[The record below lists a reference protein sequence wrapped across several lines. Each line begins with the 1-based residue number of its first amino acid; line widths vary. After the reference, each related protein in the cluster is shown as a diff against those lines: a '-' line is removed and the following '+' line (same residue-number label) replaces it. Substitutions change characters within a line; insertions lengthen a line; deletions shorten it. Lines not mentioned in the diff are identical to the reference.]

1 MTARPAFSSGRA
13 SGRLADRCPALAL
26 LLLLLLAGA
35 ALVASPSAQADEI
48 AGFEVGAGSLPPELP
63 LPATTFV
70 SGMVACDAD
79 ASAAT
84 PPHDGAE
91 RSDAA
96 HPSATAAV
104 TAVYDDPGQPARTSA
119 SRVSGFLAPQTGDD
133 CGSSVVIGESTTRT
147 REAAAAFGAT
157 IWIGPRAGASHLEKC
172 AANETWIRSEI
183 QRGTHIIDIGI
194 DSSRQETR
202 SPYYALELRELAAA
216 NYPVERQPWGP
227 SLNQYVDE
235 DYGGPCP

>member
-1 MTARPAFSSGRA
+1 MTANVSRRRQARTRTVRGLRDVLVAVVTMILAFVGLTAIGGRVDAATTRTCGDYSVNSPPRPA
-13 SGRLADRCPALAL
+13 
-26 LLLLLLAGA
+26 
-35 ALVASPSAQADEI
+35 VE
-48 AGFEVGAGSLPPELP
+48 
-63 LPATTFV
+63 TFAERV
-70 SGMVACDAD
+70 DAD
-79 ASAAT
+79 AMAG
-84 PPHDGAE
+84 P
-91 RSDAA
+91 
-96 HPSATAAV
+96 ATAPIRRYGDSANV
-104 TAVYDDPGQPARTSA
+104 ARTSA
-119 SRVSGFLAPQTGDD
+119 PRVSGFFAPQTGDD